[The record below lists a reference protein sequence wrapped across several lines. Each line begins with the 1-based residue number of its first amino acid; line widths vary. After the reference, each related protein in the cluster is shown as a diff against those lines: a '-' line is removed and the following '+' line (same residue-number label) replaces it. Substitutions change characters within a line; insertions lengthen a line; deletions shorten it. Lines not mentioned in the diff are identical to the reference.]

1 MKAEDI
7 NSLESEAGVIASLVH
22 RPDLSFFSEHLL
34 PNHFTNT
41 ENRLMYAAITDLA
54 QRGIKTVDPY
64 NIIEDLN
71 ANEATRRLSKEMTVD
86 KLQEFI
92 EMSDVLARGTVE
104 EYKLLVDNVL
114 DAAFRRDTF
123 QKLKECQGLCFD
135 RSQDDI
141 EHKIYQTIDDVMME
155 FSTASEVP
163 QYKEVVD
170 DYWEEILDRQSSGFS
185 GIPFKFP
192 TLNYY
197 ATIEP
202 GELFVFGAEA
212 KQGKSMMLLNCAID
226 LLRQD
231 LAVLYLD
238 SELNSRLF
246 TARVLSH
253 LSGVEYRR
261 LTTGNYNEE
270 EAKDI
275 AEALAWMKTRKLT
288 HIYLPSFDEQT
299 IYTTVKKVKHTQG
312 IDVLVIDYFKS
323 GGDGD
328 AFNTYQELG
337 RLVDTVNRRP
347 NRVIC

>member
-1 MKAEDI
+1 MRAEDI

-135 RSQDDI
+135 RSQDD
-141 EHKIYQTIDDVMME
+141 
-155 FSTASEVP
+155 
-163 QYKEVVD
+163 
-170 DYWEEILDRQSSGFS
+170 
-185 GIPFKFP
+185 
-192 TLNYY
+192 
-197 ATIEP
+197 
-202 GELFVFGAEA
+202 
-212 KQGKSMMLLNCAID
+212 
-226 LLRQD
+226 
-231 LAVLYLD
+231 
-238 SELNSRLF
+238 
-246 TARVLSH
+246 
-253 LSGVEYRR
+253 
-261 LTTGNYNEE
+261 
-270 EAKDI
+270 
-275 AEALAWMKTRKLT
+275 
-288 HIYLPSFDEQT
+288 
-299 IYTTVKKVKHTQG
+299 
-312 IDVLVIDYFKS
+312 
-323 GGDGD
+323 
-328 AFNTYQELG
+328 
-337 RLVDTVNRRP
+337 
-347 NRVIC
+347 